1 MKRISQK
8 ELQRQRLASAIKKPD
23 KVILD
28 RKERTKTVIRNGV
41 TRVVH
46 AWDHINL
53 SKAERKGKTPDQ
65 IQQLRKDKYL
75 ARYVNR
81 AER

>member
-1 MKRISQK
+1 MKRISAK
-8 ELQRQRLASAIKKPD
+8 ELQRQRYAAVMKKPD
-23 KVILD
+23 QVIFD

-53 SKAERKGKTPDQ
+53 TKDERKGKTPDQ

-75 ARYVNR
+75 ARYTNR
-81 AER
+81 TET